1 MTKMT
6 DEQQQIDNDEIS
18 LKELIQKI
26 QEWIAYLKTQW
37 KLIIGIAAL
46 GGIIGFV
53 YASFQKPS
61 YLATTTFV
69 LEEDKGGGMGGAMG
83 LASSFGFDLG
93 GGGGGL
99 FTSSNIIELM
109 KSRLVVEKTLLNPVQ
124 VAGKEISLADY
135 YIQINKLNEGW
146 SKKPALANINFPV
159 NADRTKFGLVQDSIL
174 QTISAELIKS
184 NLVIAQK
191 DKKVSIISLTVK
203 TESELFSKLFC
214 EQLLKE
220 TSDFYIETKSK
231 KSRLNV
237 DILQHQTDSIRA
249 ELNNAITGVA
259 TASDNVYNL
268 NPAYNVKK
276 TPGTRRQVDV
286 QANTAILTQLV
297 AQLEL
302 SKVSAR
308 KETPLIQLIDR
319 PILPLNNEKPGRLQ
333 YFLLGC
339 ILAGFLTLLYLIV
352 RRLFRNMFNQV

>member
-1 MTKMT
+1 MT
-6 DEQQQIDNDEIS
+6 DEQQQIENDEIS

-37 KLIIGIAAL
+37 KIIIGIAAL
-46 GGIIGFV
+46 GGTIGFV
-53 YASFQKPS
+53 YASFQKPN

-69 LEEDKGGGMGGAMG
+69 LEEDKGGGGLGGAMG

-124 VAGKEISLADY
+124 VAGKEISLAEF
-135 YIQINKLNEGW
+135 YIQINELKEGW
-146 SKKPALANINFPV
+146 AKKPALVNISFPV
-159 NADRTKFGLVQDSIL
+159 NADRSKFSLQQDSIL
-174 QTISAELIKS
+174 QTISAGLTKE

-237 DILQHQTDSIRA
+237 DILQHQADSIRA
-249 ELNNAITGVA
+249 ELNSAITGVA

-268 NPAYNVKK
+268 NPALNVKR
-276 TPGTRRQVDV
+276 TPSTRRQVDV

-302 SKVSAR
+302 SKVSLR
-308 KETPLIQLIDR
+308 KETPLVQLIDR
-319 PILPLNNEKPGRLQ
+319 PILPLEKDKVGRLKS
-333 YFLLGC
+333 LILGGF
-339 ILAGFLTLLYLIV
+339 LAGFLTVMYLVFGQLYRKMV
-352 RRLFRNMFNQV
+352 A

>member
-1 MTKMT
+1 MT
-6 DEQQQIDNDEIS
+6 EQPVQPIDNDEIS

-26 QEWIAYLKTQW
+26 QEWVAYLKTQW
-37 KLIIGIAAL
+37 KLIFGIAAL
-46 GGIIGFV
+46 GAMIGFT
-53 YASFQKPS
+53 YASFQKPT
-61 YLATTTFV
+61 YQATTTFV
-69 LEEDKGGGMGGAMG
+69 LEEDKGGGGLGGAMG

-124 VAGKEISLADY
+124 VAGKELSLADY
-135 YIQINKLNEGW
+135 YVQINKLKEAW
-146 SKKPALANINFPV
+146 VKKPTLANISFPA
-159 NADRTKFGLVQDSIL
+159 NADRTKFSLEQDSIL
-174 QTISAELIKS
+174 QSISAGLTKN

-203 TESELFSKLFC
+203 TENELFSKLFC

-237 DILQHQTDSIRA
+237 EILQHQADSIRA
-249 ELNNAITGVA
+249 ELNGAITGVA
-259 TASDNVYNL
+259 AASDNVYNL
-268 NPAYNVKK
+268 NPAFNVKR
-276 TPGTRRQVDV
+276 TPSTRRQVDV

-302 SKVSAR
+302 SKVSLR
-308 KETPLIQLIDR
+308 KETPLVQLIDR
-319 PILPLNNEKPGRLQ
+319 PILPLEKEKLGRIKS
-333 YFLLGC
+333 FVLGGF
-339 ILAGFLTLLYLIV
+339 LAGFLSVLYLV
-352 RRLFRNMFNQV
+352 FGRLYKNLVA

>member
-6 DEQQQIDNDEIS
+6 DEQQQVDNDEIS

-69 LEEDKGGGMGGAMG
+69 LEEDKGGGGLGGAMG

-124 VAGKEISLADY
+124 LAGKEISLADY
-135 YIQINKLNEGW
+135 YIQFNELKEDW
-146 SKKPALANINFPV
+146 SKKPALSNISFPA
-159 NADRTKFGLVQDSIL
+159 NADRSKFSLEQDSIL
-174 QTISAELIKS
+174 NTISTSLTNN
-184 NLVIAQK
+184 NLTIALK

-203 TESELFSKLFC
+203 AGNELFAKLFC
-214 EQLLKE
+214 EQLLIE

-237 DILQHQTDSIRA
+237 DILQHQVDSIRA
-249 ELNNAITGVA
+249 ELNGAITGVA
-259 TASDNVYNL
+259 AASDNVYNL
-268 NPAYNVKK
+268 NPAYNIKK

-302 SKVSAR
+302 SKVSLR
-308 KETPLIQLIDR
+308 KETPLVQVIDS
-319 PILPLNNEKPGRLQ
+319 PILPLEKEKLSRLKS
-333 YFLLGC
+333 LELGGF
-339 ILAGFLTLLYLIV
+339 LAGFLTLLYLIL
-352 RRLFRNMFNQV
+352 RRSYRMIIS

>member
-69 LEEDKGGGMGGAMG
+69 LEEDKGGGGLGGAMG

-93 GGGGGL
+93 SGGGGL

-109 KSRLVVEKTLLNPVQ
+109 KSRLVVEKTLLNPVN

-135 YIQINKLNEGW
+135 FIQYNKLKEDW
-146 SKKPALANINFPV
+146 VKKPALTNISFPA
-159 NADRTKFGLVQDSIL
+159 NADRTKFNLQQDSIL
-174 QTISAELIKS
+174 QIISEELTKE
-184 NLVIAQK
+184 NLVIVQK

-203 TESELFSKLFC
+203 TEDELFSKLFC

-237 DILQHQTDSIRA
+237 DILQRQADSIRA
-249 ELNNAITGVA
+249 ELNGAITGVA
-259 TASDNVYNL
+259 AASDNVYNL

-297 AQLEL
+297 AQLEM
-302 SKVSAR
+302 SKVSLR
-308 KETPLIQLIDR
+308 KETPLVQLIDR
-319 PILPLNNEKPGRLQ
+319 PILPLEKEKLGRLKS
-333 YFLLGC
+333 LILGGF
-339 ILAGFLTLLYLIV
+339 LAGFLTMLYLV
-352 RRLFRNMFNQV
+352 FRQLFWKLA

>member
-1 MTKMT
+1 MT

-53 YASFQKPS
+53 YASFQKPN

-69 LEEDKGGGMGGAMG
+69 LEEDKGGGGLGGAMG

-124 VAGKEISLADY
+124 VAGKEVSLADY
-135 YIQINKLNEGW
+135 YIQINELKEGW
-146 SKKPALANINFPV
+146 AKNPALSTINFPV
-159 NADRTKFGLVQDSIL
+159 NADRTKFSLQQDSIL
-174 QTISAELIKS
+174 QTISAGLTKN

-237 DILQHQTDSIRA
+237 DILQRQADSIRA
-249 ELNNAITGVA
+249 ELNSAITGVA

-268 NPAYNVKK
+268 NPALNVKR
-276 TPGTRRQVDV
+276 TPSTRRQVDV

-302 SKVSAR
+302 SKVSLR
-308 KETPLIQLIDR
+308 KETPLVQLIDR
-319 PILPLNNEKPGRLQ
+319 PILPLEKDKVGRLKS
-333 YFLLGC
+333 LVLGGF
-339 ILAGFLTLLYLIV
+339 LAGFLTVLYLIFSN
-352 RRLFRNMFNQV
+352 LYKKIIA

>member
-1 MTKMT
+1 MK

-26 QEWIAYLKTQW
+26 QEWTQYLKTQW

-46 GGIIGFV
+46 GGIIGFA
-53 YASFQKPS
+53 YASFQKPN

-69 LEEDKGGGMGGAMG
+69 LEEDNGGGGGLGGAMG

-124 VAGKEISLADY
+124 IAGKEISLADY
-135 YIQINKLNEGW
+135 YIQVNELKEGW
-146 SKKPALANINFPV
+146 SKKPAVANINFPV
-159 NADRTKFGLVQDSIL
+159 NADRAKFSLQQDSIL
-174 QTISAELIKS
+174 QTISSGLTKN
-184 NLVIAQK
+184 NLTIAQK

-237 DILQHQTDSIRA
+237 DILQHQADSIRA
-249 ELNNAITGVA
+249 ELNGAITGVA
-259 TASDNVYNL
+259 AATDNVYNL

-302 SKVSAR
+302 SKVSLR
-308 KETPLIQLIDR
+308 KETPLVQLIDR
-319 PILPLNNEKPGRLQ
+319 PILPLEKEK
-333 YFLLGC
+333 LGSLKSLVLGGF
-339 ILAGFLTLLYLIV
+339 LAGFLTILYLIV
-352 RRLFRNMFNQV
+352 GQLYLKVVV

>member
-1 MTKMT
+1 MTKLR

-37 KLIIGIAAL
+37 KFIIGIAAL
-46 GGIIGFV
+46 GAIIGFV
-53 YASFQKPS
+53 YASFQKPT

-69 LEEDKGGGMGGAMG
+69 LEEDKGGGGLGGAMG

-124 VAGKEISLADY
+124 IAGKEISLADY
-135 YIQINKLNEGW
+135 YIQINELKEGW
-146 SKKPALANINFPV
+146 AKKPALANINFPV
-159 NADRTKFGLVQDSIL
+159 NADRAKFSLEQDSIL
-174 QTISAELIKS
+174 YGISSGLTKN

-237 DILQHQTDSIRA
+237 DILQHQADSIRA
-249 ELNNAITGVA
+249 ELNGAITGVA

-286 QANTAILTQLV
+286 QANSAILTQLV

-302 SKVSAR
+302 SKVSLR
-308 KETPLIQLIDR
+308 KETPLVQIIDH
-319 PILPLNNEKPGRLQ
+319 PILPLEKQKTGKLIS
-333 YFLLGC
+333 LLMG
-339 ILAGFLTLLYLIV
+339 GFLVGFSTSLYL
-352 RRLFRNMFNQV
+352 LFRHFYRKISG

>member
-1 MTKMT
+1 MT
-6 DEQQQIDNDEIS
+6 EQPIQQIDNDEIS

-46 GGIIGFV
+46 GAIIGFV

-61 YLATTTFV
+61 YQATTTFV
-69 LEEDKGGGMGGAMG
+69 LEEDKGGGGLGGAMG

-124 VAGKEISLADY
+124 VAGKAISLADY
-135 YIQINKLNEGW
+135 YIQINELKEAW
-146 SKKPALANINFPV
+146 SKKPALANISFPA
-159 NADRTKFGLVQDSIL
+159 NADRTKFSLEQDSIL
-174 QTISAELIKS
+174 QTISAGLTKN
-184 NLVIAQK
+184 NLTIAQK

-203 TESELFSKLFC
+203 TENELFSKLFC

-231 KSRLNV
+231 KARLNV
-237 DILQHQTDSIRA
+237 EVLQHQADSIRA
-249 ELNNAITGVA
+249 ELNSAITGVA
-259 TASDNVYNL
+259 AATDNVYNL
-268 NPAYNVKK
+268 NPAFNVKS
-276 TPGTRRQVDV
+276 TPSKRKQVDV

-302 SKVSAR
+302 SKVSLR
-308 KETPLIQLIDR
+308 KETPLVQLIDR
-319 PILPLNNEKPGRLQ
+319 PILPLEKEKVGRIKS
-333 YFLLGC
+333 FILGGF
-339 ILAGFLTLLYLIV
+339 LAGFLSVLYLV
-352 RRLFRNMFNQV
+352 FGRLYKNLVA

>member
-1 MTKMT
+1 MTQMR

-46 GGIIGFV
+46 GGIIGFA
-53 YASFQKPS
+53 YASFQKPN

-69 LEEDKGGGMGGAMG
+69 LEEDKGGGGLGGAMG

-124 VAGKEISLADY
+124 IAGKEISLADY
-135 YIQINKLNEGW
+135 YIQINELKEDW
-146 SKKPALANINFPV
+146 VKKPALANISFPI
-159 NADRTKFGLVQDSIL
+159 NADRTKFSLEQDSIL
-174 QTISAELIKS
+174 QTISAGLTKN

-237 DILQHQTDSIRA
+237 DILQHQADSIRA
-249 ELNNAITGVA
+249 ELNSAITGVA

-268 NPAYNVKK
+268 NPALNVKR
-276 TPGTRRQVDV
+276 TPSTRRQVDV

-302 SKVSAR
+302 SKVSLR
-308 KETPLIQLIDR
+308 KETPLVQLIDR
-319 PILPLNNEKPGRLQ
+319 PILPLEKDKVGRLKS
-333 YFLLGC
+333 LVLGGF
-339 ILAGFLTLLYLIV
+339 LAGFLTVLYLV
-352 RRLFRNMFNQV
+352 FGKLYRKMVA

>member
-1 MTKMT
+1 MT
-6 DEQQQIDNDEIS
+6 DEQHQIDNDEIS

-37 KLIIGIAAL
+37 KLIVGIVAF
-46 GGIIGFV
+46 GGIVGFV
-53 YASFQKPS
+53 YASFQKPT
-61 YLATTTFV
+61 YLATSTFV
-69 LEEDKGGGMGGAMG
+69 LEEDKGGGGAVG
-83 LASSFGFDLG
+83 LASSLGLDLG

-135 YIQINKLNEGW
+135 YIQINELKEGW
-146 SKKPALANINFPV
+146 SKKPALTDINFPF
-159 NADRTKFGLVQDSIL
+159 NIDRTKFSLEQDSIL
-174 QTISAELIKS
+174 QLMFESLTKENI
-184 NLVIAQK
+184 VIAQK
-191 DKKVSIISLTVK
+191 DKKVSIFSLSVK
-203 TESELFSKLFC
+203 TESELFSKFFC

-231 KSRLNV
+231 KARLNV

>member
-1 MTKMT
+1 MN
-6 DEQQQIDNDEIS
+6 EQQQQIDNDEIS

-37 KLIIGIAAL
+37 KLIIGIAAI

-53 YASFQKPS
+53 YASFQKPT

-69 LEEDKGGGMGGAMG
+69 LEEDKGGGGLGGAMG

-124 VAGKEISLADY
+124 VNGNEISLADY
-135 YIQINKLNEGW
+135 YIQINELKEGW
-146 SKKPALANINFPV
+146 AKKPALANINFPV
-159 NADRTKFGLVQDSIL
+159 NADRSKFTLEQDSIL
-174 QTISAELIKS
+174 YGISAGLTKD

-203 TESELFSKLFC
+203 TENELFSKLFC

-237 DILQHQTDSIRA
+237 DILQHQADSIRA
-249 ELNNAITGVA
+249 ELNGAITGVA
-259 TASDNVYNL
+259 AASDNVYNL
-268 NPAYNVKK
+268 NPAFNVKR
-276 TPGTRRQVDV
+276 TPSTRRQVDV

-302 SKVSAR
+302 SKVSLR
-308 KETPLIQLIDR
+308 KETPLVQLIDR
-319 PILPLNNEKPGRLQ
+319 PILPLEKDKVGRLKS
-333 YFLLGC
+333 LVLGGF
-339 ILAGFLTLLYLIV
+339 LAGFLTVLYLV
-352 RRLFRNMFNQV
+352 FGQLYRKMLV

>member
-1 MTKMT
+1 MT
-6 DEQQQIDNDEIS
+6 EQPVQQIDNDEIS

-26 QEWIAYLKTQW
+26 QEWVAYLKTQW
-37 KLIIGIAAL
+37 KLIIGIAAV
-46 GGIIGFV
+46 GAIIGFV

-61 YLATTTFV
+61 YQATTTFV
-69 LEEDKGGGMGGAMG
+69 LEEDKGGGMSGALG

-93 GGGGGL
+93 SGGGGL

-135 YIQINKLNEGW
+135 YIQINKLKEGW
-146 SKKPALANINFPV
+146 VKKPALANINFPA
-159 NADRTKFGLVQDSIL
+159 NADRTKFSLEQDSIL
-174 QTISAELIKS
+174 QTISAGLTKN
-184 NLVIAQK
+184 NLTIAQK

-203 TESELFSKLFC
+203 SENELFSKLFC

-237 DILQHQTDSIRA
+237 DILQRQADSIRA
-249 ELNNAITGVA
+249 ELNSAITGVA
-259 TASDNVYNL
+259 AASDNVYNL
-268 NPAYNVKK
+268 NPAFNVKK

-302 SKVSAR
+302 SKVSLR
-308 KETPLIQLIDR
+308 KETPLVQLIDR
-319 PILPLNNEKPGRLQ
+319 PILPLQKEKVGRIKS
-333 YFLLGC
+333 FVLGGF
-339 ILAGFLTLLYLIV
+339 LAGFLSVLYLV
-352 RRLFRNMFNQV
+352 FGRLYKNLVA

>member
-1 MTKMT
+1 MI
-6 DEQQQIDNDEIS
+6 EQQQQIDNDELS

-37 KLIIGIAAL
+37 KFIIGIAAI
-46 GGIIGFV
+46 GGVLGFV
-53 YASFQKPS
+53 YASFQKTTYS
-61 YLATTTFV
+61 ATATFV
-69 LEEDKGGGMGGAMG
+69 LEEDKSGGMSGAMG

-109 KSRLVVEKTLLNPVQ
+109 KSRLVVEKTLLTPVKI
-124 VAGKEISLADY
+124 AGNEISLAEY
-135 YIQINKLNEGW
+135 YIQINELKEAW
-146 SKKPALANINFPV
+146 AKKPSLANISFPI
-159 NADRTKFGLVQDSIL
+159 NGDRTKFSLEQDSIL
-174 QTISAELIKS
+174 KTISADMIRN

-203 TESELFSKLFC
+203 TQTELFSKFFC

-231 KSRLNV
+231 KSKLNV
-237 DILQHQTDSIRA
+237 DILQHQADSIRA
-249 ELNNAITGVA
+249 ELNGAITGVA

-268 NPAYNVKK
+268 NPAFNVKSAPSK
-276 TPGTRRQVDV
+276 RRQIDV

-302 SKVSAR
+302 SKVSLR
-308 KETPLIQLIDR
+308 KETPLVQLIDH
-319 PILPLNNEKPGRLQ
+319 PILPLEKEKPGRL
-333 YFLLGC
+333 YSMILGGF
-339 ILAGFLTLLYLIV
+339 LAGLMTILYLV
-352 RRLFRNMFNQV
+352 FGHLFRKIIA